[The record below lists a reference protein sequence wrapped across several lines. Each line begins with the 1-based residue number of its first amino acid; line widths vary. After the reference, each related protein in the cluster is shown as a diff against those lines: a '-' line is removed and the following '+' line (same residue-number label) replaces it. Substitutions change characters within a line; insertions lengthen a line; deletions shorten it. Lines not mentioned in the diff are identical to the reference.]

1 MAILPTRKDQPPQPP
16 ASLGPTPRRKVSDD
30 AAHFAQSILDLEE
43 RCQRL
48 TTQASSLQSECNTK
62 DIEIRSLRE
71 ALQQT
76 DARLEYFER
85 RTTQLETKLQTAL
98 QIVRDCFK
106 EPARPPQQAR
116 PSEERSRALAAEG
129 RRADEL
135 PRFLADGP
143 RVAPTAD

>member
-1 MAILPTRKDQPPQPP
+1 MAILPTRKDQQPQQP
-16 ASLGPTPRRKVSDD
+16 APLPPTPRRKVSDD

-48 TTQASSLQSECNTK
+48 TTQASSLQKECNTK

-76 DARLEYFER
+76 DARLQYFER
-85 RTTQLETKLQTAL
+85 RTTQLETKLQTAV
-98 QIVRDCFK
+98 QIVTDCLK
-106 EPARPPQQAR
+106 EPSQPRKNDHEQ
-116 PSEERSRALAAEG
+116 ER
-129 RRADEL
+129 RRDSGPDEL

-143 RVAPTAD
+143 RMAPATD